1 MVSTSTARGLTFQV
15 SDITGQKVFTASDVP
30 PDSTVGEMI
39 GTLLPRIGFVQR
51 ANGEQVAYRA
61 RLDREGRHLN
71 ASERVSDA
79 IQPDDRIV
87 LAPTIEAG

>member
-1 MVSTSTARGLTFQV
+1 MVASTKNGFTLQV
-15 SDITGQKVFTASDVP
+15 SDITGQKVCTARHIA

-39 GTLLPRIGFVQR
+39 ETLLPRVGLVDRI
-51 ANGEQVAYRA
+51 NGEPVAYRA

-71 ASERVSDA
+71 AAERVSDA
-79 IQPDDRIV
+79 LRPDDRIV